1 MKQIRF
7 KHLVTLGLCCSLLVN
22 SITGITAIAE
32 TVTIESS
39 PTVESTKESTKES
52 TEESA
57 KESAKESTEE
67 STQKSETSKQEE
79 ATTETTGVTEK
90 TVSSDTETRE
100 QSTTQEVVKEEE
112 PEQTKVE
119 PQVSQNL
126 LQNRAI
132 GVKAGNLAQFSTQFV
147 NLANSFQ
154 TGTMF
159 NVPEARIGVLFKSDV
174 GALTM
179 SDFGVSTNMTLDT
192 WETYG
197 TNTYTPR
204 ELQNISV
211 PVTIASTTNG
221 FDITIP
227 KRTLSVTVKNRTI
240 LQRYYLNNIGLTV
253 PKYVENISISKVGT
267 AKQLIKYFNVAS
279 SQVADTPFNIE
290 VEKSNNTSYLV
301 KFPTGGT
308 LWGAPASYTGYNV
321 RLSTTRTDVADLR
334 AEFPTED
341 IQLTVSHKKVTENFK
356 DVNGTAIPAPTG
368 FTQGKKTSITNN
380 NYTFKQSGTLPETY
394 KASNGKNYKFK
405 GWYKGKT
412 KPATLKTTKTP
423 SYAVTYD
430 NNDDLNVV
438 YEVDTTKDYKFPSST
453 VNFQFVNEAGAI
465 LLPTPFTIT
474 TDLQQEINST
484 YTKLGSITGT
494 NSGNTKQVTI
504 PAKTIKADVSLGGV
518 NNYGTTNT
526 RITIPKFYENI
537 SLYTGNA
544 YTQATFNQ
552 YSTVGNTLI
561 GAPHN
566 NAPLY
571 YGLSKVTAT
580 QFKMNEFASGANYMY
595 SRLFVATNPYKLES
609 YYTTVGTVYYQLTN
623 RKVTENFVD
632 TNGVKITAPT
642 GFTQGKKTNITNT
655 DYTFTQSGT
664 LPSTYKTS
672 NGKVYKLKGWYKGN
686 TKPTTLNTGKP
697 TYKVTYNNNDDL
709 NVVYEETSKDYK
721 FPSRTVNFQFV
732 NEAGAI
738 LLPTPF
744 TITTDLQQEINST
757 YTKLGSITGTNSGN
771 TKQVTI
777 PARTIKADVSL
788 GGVNN
793 YGTTNTRIT
802 IPKFYENISLYTGSA
817 YTQALFNQYSTVGNT
832 LIGAPNNNAPLYYG
846 LSKVTATQFKM
857 NEFASGANYM
867 YSRLFVATNPYK
879 LESYYTTVGTVYYQ
893 LTNRKVTENFVD
905 TNGVKITAPT
915 GFTQG
920 KKTNITNTDYTFTQ
934 SGTLPSTYKTSNGK
948 VYKLK
953 GWYKGNTKPATL
965 NTGKP
970 TYKVTYNNNDDLN
983 VVYEETS
990 KDYKFPS
997 RTVNFQFVNEAGA
1010 VLLPTPFTI
1019 TTDLQQEIN
1028 STYTKLGS
1036 ITGINS
1042 GNTKQVTIPART
1054 IRADVSLGGVNN
1066 YGTTNTRITIP
1077 KFYENISL
1085 YTGSTYT
1092 QATLNEYLTVN
1103 NALTGTPASNPPL
1116 YYGLNKVTA
1125 TQFKVNEYDS
1135 TNATMPERSKY
1146 LYNRLYIAGAANN
1159 FNSYYTT
1166 VGTVYYQLTNRK
1178 VTENFVDTNGVK
1190 ITAPTG
1196 FTQGKK
1202 TNITN
1207 TDYTFTQSGTLPST
1221 YKTSNGKVYKLKGWY
1236 KGNTKPATLNT
1247 GKPTYKVTYNNND
1260 DLNVVY
1266 EETSKDY
1273 KFPSSTVNFQF
1284 VNEAGTIISPT
1295 PFTITTD
1302 LQQEI
1307 NSTYTKLGSI
1317 TGTNSG
1323 NTKQVTIPAKTIRAD
1338 VSLGGVNNYGT
1349 TNTRITIPK
1358 FYENISV
1365 YTGSAYTQATLNR
1378 SYITESALVGTPSSN
1393 APLYYGLSKVTATQ
1407 FKLNEYNP
1415 IVSTTEKS
1423 KYTHSRL
1430 FTSGANNS
1438 LNTYQTPVGTIYY
1451 QLTNRK
1457 VTENF
1462 VDTNGVKITAPTG
1475 FTQGKKTNITN
1486 TDYTFTQSG
1495 TLPSTYKTS
1504 NGKVYKLK
1512 GWYKGN
1518 TKPATL
1524 NTGKPTYKVTYNN
1537 NDDLNVVYEETSKD
1551 YKFPSSTVNFQFVNE
1566 AGTIISPTP
1575 FTITTDLQQ
1584 EINST
1589 YTKLGSIT
1597 GTNSGNTKQVT
1608 IPARTI
1614 KADVSLGGV
1623 NNYGTTNTR
1632 ITIPKFY
1639 ENISLYTGSTYTQ
1652 ATFNQ
1657 YSTADNTLI
1666 DAPHDN
1672 ASWYFGLSEVTTTQF
1687 KMEEFDSTSATM
1699 PERSKYLYNRLYVAG
1714 ARNNF
1719 NSYYTTVGTVYYQLT
1734 NRKVTENFVDAS
1746 GTKITPPTG
1755 FTQGNQ
1761 IPMTSD
1767 TFKYTSAKAL
1777 PASYSAGGKTYVFQG
1792 WYKGK
1797 TKPNTL
1803 TTSTTP
1809 TYNTTFDDNDD
1820 MTAVYK
1826 EASISANLTMRG
1838 AVDVIDNGGTMEYW
1852 EVLLKNT
1859 GEAPLTSI
1867 KIKPTTDWAA
1877 GISTPT
1883 ELFILGTGQNTKVRP
1898 ITKEQWKAG
1907 FEIPL
1912 DKSLP
1917 VGGQLTINLIGTKVT
1932 GQPNQVLK
1940 AAVEVSGNFNKLTA
1954 SDTVR
1959 IKDLDQETKEP
1970 TGEGFISVP
1979 TFDFGQVGVASAT
1992 KQHGLK
1998 KAADYYGNGTRN
2010 PYVRISKTQPNWSL
2024 TAQLSQPKSATDSLP
2039 TATRLI
2045 LGQVPIYSV
2054 GNYNLPT
2061 ELMTSVG
2068 VTRSL
2073 GLTADNSS
2081 VSIIGNQE
2089 FSGADVYQLD
2099 FQFDKVKLEVPANQ
2113 GVKGQQYQAAVT
2125 WNLVTGP

>member
-7 KHLVTLGLCCSLLVN
+7 KHLVTLGLCCSLLAN
-22 SITGITAIAE
+22 SFTGITAIAE

-39 PTVESTKESTKES
+39 PTAESTKES
-52 TEESA
+52 TEKST
-57 KESAKESTEE
+57 KESTRETELQTNQTEE
-67 STQKSETSKQEE
+67 ETSKVAGNKEE
-79 ATTETTGVTEK
+79 ATSEKQETTETVE
-90 TVSSDTETRE
+90 EE
-100 QSTTQEVVKEEE
+100 ISTSKEVVNDGE
-112 PEQTKVE
+112 
-119 PQVSQNL
+119 SL
-126 LQNRAI
+126 LQPKQI
-132 GVKAGNLAQFSTQFV
+132 SPKAAKAATQT
-147 NLANSFQ
+147 A
-154 TGTMF
+154 
-159 NVPEARIGVLFKSDV
+159 
-174 GALTM
+174 
-179 SDFGVSTNMTLDT
+179 
-192 WETYG
+192 
-197 TNTYTPR
+197 
-204 ELQNISV
+204 
-211 PVTIASTTNG
+211 
-221 FDITIP
+221 TIP
-227 KRTLSVTVKNRTI
+227 AVTYRFGFINEKGAMIAPSSFVMQTN
-240 LQRYYLNNIGLTV
+240 LTTV
-253 PKYVENISISKVGT
+253 MNGTPKQVGT
-267 AKQLIKYFNVAS
+267 ATGVNNGNLKHLTIP
-279 SQVADTPFNIE
+279 SQTLTYTSGVNPAFSGATDFRLE
-290 VEKSNNTSYLV
+290 VPRYYKMPTV
-301 KFPTGGT
+301 KP
-308 LWGAPASYTGYNV
+308 GAHYTGSSTAYPIAKS
-321 RLSTTRTDVADLR
+321 RLRFLNSARPDERLEVNGEQYALQALATAHSYRMFLSYWTIDTTKTFFSGVLSRAVTDSD
-334 AEFPTED
+334 TGN
-341 IQLTVSHKKVTENFK
+341 SHPSYYTTDDTMYYFLENRRVTENFV
-356 DVNGTAIPAPTG
+356 DANGTKITPPTG
-368 FTQGKKTSITNN
+368 FTQGKQTVIDSSP
-380 NYTFKQSGTLPETY
+380 YTFKQSGTLPDTY
-394 KASNGKNYKFK
+394 TSGGKTYKFK

-412 KPATLKTTKTP
+412 KPTTLQTTKTP
-423 SYAVTYD
+423 SYAVNFND
-430 NNDDLNVV
+430 NDDLNVV
-438 YEVDTTKDYKFPSST
+438 YEVDM
-453 VNFQFVNEAGAI
+453 A
-465 LLPTPFTIT
+465 
-474 TDLQQEINST
+474 
-484 YTKLGSITGT
+484 
-494 NSGNTKQVTI
+494 
-504 PAKTIKADVSLGGV
+504 
-518 NNYGTTNT
+518 
-526 RITIPKFYENI
+526 
-537 SLYTGNA
+537 
-544 YTQATFNQ
+544 
-552 YSTVGNTLI
+552 
-561 GAPHN
+561 
-566 NAPLY
+566 
-571 YGLSKVTAT
+571 
-580 QFKMNEFASGANYMY
+580 
-595 SRLFVATNPYKLES
+595 
-609 YYTTVGTVYYQLTN
+609 
-623 RKVTENFVD
+623 
-632 TNGVKITAPT
+632 
-642 GFTQGKKTNITNT
+642 
-655 DYTFTQSGT
+655 
-664 LPSTYKTS
+664 
-672 NGKVYKLKGWYKGN
+672 
-686 TKPTTLNTGKP
+686 
-697 TYKVTYNNNDDL
+697 
-709 NVVYEETSKDYK
+709 KDYK

-757 YTKLGSITGTNSGN
+757 YTKLGSITGVNSGN

-777 PARTIKADVSL
+777 PAKTIRADVSL

-802 IPKFYENISLYTGSA
+802 IPKFYENISVYTGSA
-817 YTQALFNQYSTVGNT
+817 YTQATFNQYSTADNA
-832 LIGAPNNNAPLYYG
+832 LIDAPHNNAPLYYG
-846 LSKVTATQFKM
+846 LSKVTATQFKVE
-857 NEFASGANYM
+857 EFDSTTATMPERSKYLYNRLYVSGANNK
-867 YSRLFVATNPYK
+867 FN
-879 LESYYTTVGTVYYQ
+879 SYYTPVGTIYYQ

-1010 VLLPTPFTI
+1010 ILLPTPFTI

-1036 ITGINS
+1036 ITGI
-1042 GNTKQVTIPART
+1042 
-1054 IRADVSLGGVNN
+1054 
-1066 YGTTNTRITIP
+1066 
-1077 KFYENISL
+1077 
-1085 YTGSTYT
+1085 
-1092 QATLNEYLTVN
+1092 
-1103 NALTGTPASNPPL
+1103 
-1116 YYGLNKVTA
+1116 
-1125 TQFKVNEYDS
+1125 
-1135 TNATMPERSKY
+1135 
-1146 LYNRLYIAGAANN
+1146 
-1159 FNSYYTT
+1159 
-1166 VGTVYYQLTNRK
+1166 
-1178 VTENFVDTNGVK
+1178 
-1190 ITAPTG
+1190 
-1196 FTQGKK
+1196 
-1202 TNITN
+1202 
-1207 TDYTFTQSGTLPST
+1207 
-1221 YKTSNGKVYKLKGWY
+1221 
-1236 KGNTKPATLNT
+1236 
-1247 GKPTYKVTYNNND
+1247 
-1260 DLNVVY
+1260 
-1266 EETSKDY
+1266 
-1273 KFPSSTVNFQF
+1273 
-1284 VNEAGTIISPT
+1284 
-1295 PFTITTD
+1295 
-1302 LQQEI
+1302 
-1307 NSTYTKLGSI
+1307 
-1317 TGTNSG
+1317 
-1323 NTKQVTIPAKTIRAD
+1323 
-1338 VSLGGVNNYGT
+1338 
-1349 TNTRITIPK
+1349 
-1358 FYENISV
+1358 
-1365 YTGSAYTQATLNR
+1365 
-1378 SYITESALVGTPSSN
+1378 
-1393 APLYYGLSKVTATQ
+1393 
-1407 FKLNEYNP
+1407 
-1415 IVSTTEKS
+1415 
-1423 KYTHSRL
+1423 
-1430 FTSGANNS
+1430 
-1438 LNTYQTPVGTIYY
+1438 
-1451 QLTNRK
+1451 
-1457 VTENF
+1457 
-1462 VDTNGVKITAPTG
+1462 
-1475 FTQGKKTNITN
+1475 
-1486 TDYTFTQSG
+1486 
-1495 TLPSTYKTS
+1495 
-1504 NGKVYKLK
+1504 
-1512 GWYKGN
+1512 
-1518 TKPATL
+1518 
-1524 NTGKPTYKVTYNN
+1524 
-1537 NDDLNVVYEETSKD
+1537 
-1551 YKFPSSTVNFQFVNE
+1551 
-1566 AGTIISPTP
+1566 
-1575 FTITTDLQQ
+1575 
-1584 EINST
+1584 
-1589 YTKLGSIT
+1589 
-1597 GTNSGNTKQVT
+1597 NSGNTKQVT

-1809 TYNTTFDDNDD
+1809 TYDTTFDDNDD

-1838 AVDVIDNGGTMEYW
+1838 AVDVIDNGATMEYW

-1867 KIKPTTDWAA
+1867 KIKPTTEWVA
-1877 GISTPT
+1877 GISAPT
-1883 ELFILGTGQNTKVRP
+1883 NLFILGTGQNAKSP
-1898 ITKEQWKAG
+1898 KITKEQWEAG

-2010 PYVRISKTQPNWSL
+2010 PYVRIKKTQPNWSL

>member
-1 MKQIRF
+1 
-7 KHLVTLGLCCSLLVN
+7 
-22 SITGITAIAE
+22 
-32 TVTIESS
+32 
-39 PTVESTKESTKES
+39 
-52 TEESA
+52 
-57 KESAKESTEE
+57 
-67 STQKSETSKQEE
+67 
-79 ATTETTGVTEK
+79 
-90 TVSSDTETRE
+90 
-100 QSTTQEVVKEEE
+100 
-112 PEQTKVE
+112 
-119 PQVSQNL
+119 
-126 LQNRAI
+126 
-132 GVKAGNLAQFSTQFV
+132 
-147 NLANSFQ
+147 
-154 TGTMF
+154 
-159 NVPEARIGVLFKSDV
+159 
-174 GALTM
+174 
-179 SDFGVSTNMTLDT
+179 
-192 WETYG
+192 
-197 TNTYTPR
+197 
-204 ELQNISV
+204 
-211 PVTIASTTNG
+211 
-221 FDITIP
+221 
-227 KRTLSVTVKNRTI
+227 
-240 LQRYYLNNIGLTV
+240 
-253 PKYVENISISKVGT
+253 
-267 AKQLIKYFNVAS
+267 
-279 SQVADTPFNIE
+279 
-290 VEKSNNTSYLV
+290 
-301 KFPTGGT
+301 
-308 LWGAPASYTGYNV
+308 
-321 RLSTTRTDVADLR
+321 
-334 AEFPTED
+334 
-341 IQLTVSHKKVTENFK
+341 
-356 DVNGTAIPAPTG
+356 
-368 FTQGKKTSITNN
+368 
-380 NYTFKQSGTLPETY
+380 
-394 KASNGKNYKFK
+394 
-405 GWYKGKT
+405 
-412 KPATLKTTKTP
+412 
-423 SYAVTYD
+423 
-430 NNDDLNVV
+430 
-438 YEVDTTKDYKFPSST
+438 
-453 VNFQFVNEAGAI
+453 
-465 LLPTPFTIT
+465 
-474 TDLQQEINST
+474 
-484 YTKLGSITGT
+484 
-494 NSGNTKQVTI
+494 
-504 PAKTIKADVSLGGV
+504 
-518 NNYGTTNT
+518 
-526 RITIPKFYENI
+526 
-537 SLYTGNA
+537 
-544 YTQATFNQ
+544 
-552 YSTVGNTLI
+552 
-561 GAPHN
+561 
-566 NAPLY
+566 
-571 YGLSKVTAT
+571 
-580 QFKMNEFASGANYMY
+580 
-595 SRLFVATNPYKLES
+595 
-609 YYTTVGTVYYQLTN
+609 
-623 RKVTENFVD
+623 
-632 TNGVKITAPT
+632 TAPT

-721 FPSRTVNFQFV
+721 FPSSTVNFQFV

-777 PARTIKADVSL
+777 P
-788 GGVNN
+788 
-793 YGTTNTRIT
+793 TR
-802 IPKFYENISLYTGSA
+802 
-817 YTQALFNQYSTVGNT
+817 
-832 LIGAPNNNAPLYYG
+832 
-846 LSKVTATQFKM
+846 
-857 NEFASGANYM
+857 
-867 YSRLFVATNPYK
+867 
-879 LESYYTTVGTVYYQ
+879 
-893 LTNRKVTENFVD
+893 
-905 TNGVKITAPT
+905 
-915 GFTQG
+915 
-920 KKTNITNTDYTFTQ
+920 
-934 SGTLPSTYKTSNGK
+934 
-948 VYKLK
+948 
-953 GWYKGNTKPATL
+953 
-965 NTGKP
+965 
-970 TYKVTYNNNDDLN
+970 
-983 VVYEETS
+983 
-990 KDYKFPS
+990 
-997 RTVNFQFVNEAGA
+997 
-1010 VLLPTPFTI
+1010 
-1019 TTDLQQEIN
+1019 
-1028 STYTKLGS
+1028 
-1036 ITGINS
+1036 
-1042 GNTKQVTIPART
+1042 
-1054 IRADVSLGGVNN
+1054 
-1066 YGTTNTRITIP
+1066 
-1077 KFYENISL
+1077 
-1085 YTGSTYT
+1085 
-1092 QATLNEYLTVN
+1092 
-1103 NALTGTPASNPPL
+1103 
-1116 YYGLNKVTA
+1116 
-1125 TQFKVNEYDS
+1125 
-1135 TNATMPERSKY
+1135 
-1146 LYNRLYIAGAANN
+1146 
-1159 FNSYYTT
+1159 
-1166 VGTVYYQLTNRK
+1166 
-1178 VTENFVDTNGVK
+1178 
-1190 ITAPTG
+1190 
-1196 FTQGKK
+1196 
-1202 TNITN
+1202 
-1207 TDYTFTQSGTLPST
+1207 
-1221 YKTSNGKVYKLKGWY
+1221 
-1236 KGNTKPATLNT
+1236 
-1247 GKPTYKVTYNNND
+1247 
-1260 DLNVVY
+1260 
-1266 EETSKDY
+1266 
-1273 KFPSSTVNFQF
+1273 
-1284 VNEAGTIISPT
+1284 
-1295 PFTITTD
+1295 
-1302 LQQEI
+1302 
-1307 NSTYTKLGSI
+1307 
-1317 TGTNSG
+1317 
-1323 NTKQVTIPAKTIRAD
+1323 TIRAD

-1608 IPARTI
+1608 IPAKTI
-1614 KADVSLGGV
+1614 RADVSLGGV

-1639 ENISLYTGSTYTQ
+1639 ENISLYTGNAYTQ
-1652 ATFNQ
+1652 ATLNE
-1657 YSTADNTLI
+1657 YLTVNNALGKPVNNPPLHYGLSKVTATQFKI
-1666 DAPHDN
+1666 
-1672 ASWYFGLSEVTTTQF
+1672 SEVTNGSNYRYSRLFAASNQYNLEKYYTPVGTIYYQLTNRKVTENFVDASGTKITPPTGFTQGKQTVINSDLYTFKQSGTLPDTYKANDKTYKFKGWYKGKTKPTTLKTTKTPSYAVTYDNNDDLNVVYEVDPAKDYKFPSSTVNFQFVNEAGTIISPTPFTITTDLQQEINSTYTKLGSITGTNSGNTKRVTIPAKTIRADVSLGGVNNYGTTNTRITIPKFYENISLYTGNAYTQATLNEYLTVNNALGKPVNNPPLHYGLSKVTATQF
-1687 KMEEFDSTSATM
+1687 KISEVTNGSNYRYSRLFAASNQ
-1699 PERSKYLYNRLYVAG
+1699 YNLEK
-1714 ARNNF
+1714 
-1719 NSYYTTVGTVYYQLT
+1719 YYTPVGTIYYQLT

-1767 TFKYTSAKAL
+1767 TFKYTAAKAL
-1777 PASYSAGGKTYVFQG
+1777 PTSYTADGKTYLFQG

-1867 KIKPTTDWAA
+1867 KIKPTTDWES

-1883 ELFILGTGQNTKVRP
+1883 ELFILGSGQNTKVRP
-1898 ITKEQWKAG
+1898 ITKEQWEAG

-1917 VGGQLTINLIGTKVT
+1917 VGGQLTINLIGTKVA

>member
-7 KHLVTLGLCCSLLVN
+7 KHLVTFGLCCSLLVN

-39 PTVESTKESTKES
+39 PT
-52 TEESA
+52 A
-57 KESAKESTEE
+57 
-67 STQKSETSKQEE
+67 ETVASE
-79 ATTETTGVTEK
+79 ATTETEKKTKVEQTEQTKEAKNQQEHKETDVTSQDTSEEDNQKEVAQPTEATTSSLEESLPKIESRGIPLKTVVYPKVQYDFVDETGAPFTTPLSFSGNYQARAGSQAGTPVALPAPYNKLSAQANGTGSYILSINNSAGFPLTPQVIEKYGAGGSTPNTKYRVEFMLDKLNIATSLKFVDSIKYAPASSYWSIYGYKGFNLTTGIFDNSMEEGRIEKYTLQDVRDSTFKINTLGSFEIVQPVSLSIASGGFREWVAPGYESILLRGFDGTNTIKSKMVYIVTRKQVTEK
-90 TVSSDTETRE
+90 FVDGTGM
-100 QSTTQEVVKEEE
+100 
-112 PEQTKVE
+112 
-119 PQVSQNL
+119 
-126 LQNRAI
+126 AI
-132 GVKAGNLAQFSTQFV
+132 
-147 NLANSFQ
+147 
-154 TGTMF
+154 
-159 NVPEARIGVLFKSDV
+159 
-174 GALTM
+174 
-179 SDFGVSTNMTLDT
+179 
-192 WETYG
+192 
-197 TNTYTPR
+197 TP
-204 ELQNISV
+204 
-211 PVTIASTTNG
+211 
-221 FDITIP
+221 
-227 KRTLSVTVKNRTI
+227 
-240 LQRYYLNNIGLTV
+240 
-253 PKYVENISISKVGT
+253 
-267 AKQLIKYFNVAS
+267 
-279 SQVADTPFNIE
+279 
-290 VEKSNNTSYLV
+290 
-301 KFPTGGT
+301 
-308 LWGAPASYTGYNV
+308 
-321 RLSTTRTDVADLR
+321 
-334 AEFPTED
+334 
-341 IQLTVSHKKVTENFK
+341 
-356 DVNGTAIPAPTG
+356 PTG
-368 FTQGKKTSITNN
+368 FTQNKKTPMTSNN
-380 NYTFKQSGTLPETY
+380 FTYTSAKALPDTY
-394 KASNGKNYKFK
+394 KASNGKTYKFK

-438 YEVDTTKDYKFPSST
+438 YEVD
-453 VNFQFVNEAGAI
+453 
-465 LLPTPFTIT
+465 
-474 TDLQQEINST
+474 
-484 YTKLGSITGT
+484 
-494 NSGNTKQVTI
+494 
-504 PAKTIKADVSLGGV
+504 PA
-518 NNYGTTNT
+518 
-526 RITIPKFYENI
+526 
-537 SLYTGNA
+537 
-544 YTQATFNQ
+544 
-552 YSTVGNTLI
+552 
-561 GAPHN
+561 
-566 NAPLY
+566 
-571 YGLSKVTAT
+571 
-580 QFKMNEFASGANYMY
+580 
-595 SRLFVATNPYKLES
+595 
-609 YYTTVGTVYYQLTN
+609 
-623 RKVTENFVD
+623 
-632 TNGVKITAPT
+632 
-642 GFTQGKKTNITNT
+642 
-655 DYTFTQSGT
+655 
-664 LPSTYKTS
+664 
-672 NGKVYKLKGWYKGN
+672 
-686 TKPTTLNTGKP
+686 
-697 TYKVTYNNNDDL
+697 
-709 NVVYEETSKDYK
+709 KDYK

-802 IPKFYENISLYTGSA
+802 IPKFYENISLYTGST
-817 YTQALFNQYSTVGNT
+817 YTQATFNQYSTADNT

-867 YSRLFVATNPYK
+867 YSRLFVATNQYK

-997 RTVNFQFVNEAGA
+997 STVNFQFVNEAGA
-1010 VLLPTPFTI
+1010 ILLPTPFTI

-1036 ITGINS
+1036 ITGTNS

-1054 IRADVSLGGVNN
+1054 IKADVSLGGVNN

-1135 TNATMPERSKY
+1135 TTAAMPERSKY
-1146 LYNRLYIAGAANN
+1146 VYNRLYTAGAPNN
-1159 FNSYYTT
+1159 FNSYYTS
-1166 VGTVYYQLTNRK
+1166 VGTIYYQLTNRK

-1358 FYENISV
+1358 FYENISL
-1365 YTGSAYTQATLNR
+1365 YTGNAYTQATLNE
-1378 SYITESALVGTPSSN
+1378 YLTVNN
-1393 APLYYGLSKVTATQ
+1393 APGKPVNNPPLHYGLSKVTATQ
-1407 FKLNEYNP
+1407 FKISEVTNGSNYR
-1415 IVSTTEKS
+1415 
-1423 KYTHSRL
+1423 YSRL
-1430 FTSGANNS
+1430 FAASNQYN
-1438 LNTYQTPVGTIYY
+1438 LEKYYTPVGTI
-1451 QLTNRK
+1451 
-1457 VTENF
+1457 
-1462 VDTNGVKITAPTG
+1462 
-1475 FTQGKKTNITN
+1475 
-1486 TDYTFTQSG
+1486 
-1495 TLPSTYKTS
+1495 
-1504 NGKVYKLK
+1504 
-1512 GWYKGN
+1512 
-1518 TKPATL
+1518 
-1524 NTGKPTYKVTYNN
+1524 
-1537 NDDLNVVYEETSKD
+1537 
-1551 YKFPSSTVNFQFVNE
+1551 
-1566 AGTIISPTP
+1566 
-1575 FTITTDLQQ
+1575 
-1584 EINST
+1584 
-1589 YTKLGSIT
+1589 
-1597 GTNSGNTKQVT
+1597 
-1608 IPARTI
+1608 
-1614 KADVSLGGV
+1614 
-1623 NNYGTTNTR
+1623 
-1632 ITIPKFY
+1632 
-1639 ENISLYTGSTYTQ
+1639 
-1652 ATFNQ
+1652 
-1657 YSTADNTLI
+1657 
-1666 DAPHDN
+1666 
-1672 ASWYFGLSEVTTTQF
+1672 
-1687 KMEEFDSTSATM
+1687 
-1699 PERSKYLYNRLYVAG
+1699 
-1714 ARNNF
+1714 
-1719 NSYYTTVGTVYYQLT
+1719 YYQLT

-1767 TFKYTSAKAL
+1767 TFKYTSAKVL

-1867 KIKPTTDWAA
+1867 KIKPTTDWES

-1883 ELFILGTGQNTKVRP
+1883 ELFILGSGQNTKVRP
-1898 ITKEQWKAG
+1898 ITKEQWEAG

-1970 TGEGFISVP
+1970 TG
-1979 TFDFGQVGVASAT
+1979 
-1992 KQHGLK
+1992 
-1998 KAADYYGNGTRN
+1998 
-2010 PYVRISKTQPNWSL
+2010 
-2024 TAQLSQPKSATDSLP
+2024 
-2039 TATRLI
+2039 
-2045 LGQVPIYSV
+2045 
-2054 GNYNLPT
+2054 
-2061 ELMTSVG
+2061 
-2068 VTRSL
+2068 
-2073 GLTADNSS
+2073 
-2081 VSIIGNQE
+2081 
-2089 FSGADVYQLD
+2089 
-2099 FQFDKVKLEVPANQ
+2099 
-2113 GVKGQQYQAAVT
+2113 
-2125 WNLVTGP
+2125 

>member
-57 KESAKESTEE
+57 KESAKE

-380 NYTFKQSGTLPETY
+380 NYTFKQSGALPETY

-438 YEVDTTKDYKFPSST
+438 YEVDT
-453 VNFQFVNEAGAI
+453 A
-465 LLPTPFTIT
+465 
-474 TDLQQEINST
+474 
-484 YTKLGSITGT
+484 
-494 NSGNTKQVTI
+494 
-504 PAKTIKADVSLGGV
+504 
-518 NNYGTTNT
+518 
-526 RITIPKFYENI
+526 
-537 SLYTGNA
+537 
-544 YTQATFNQ
+544 
-552 YSTVGNTLI
+552 
-561 GAPHN
+561 
-566 NAPLY
+566 
-571 YGLSKVTAT
+571 
-580 QFKMNEFASGANYMY
+580 
-595 SRLFVATNPYKLES
+595 
-609 YYTTVGTVYYQLTN
+609 
-623 RKVTENFVD
+623 
-632 TNGVKITAPT
+632 
-642 GFTQGKKTNITNT
+642 
-655 DYTFTQSGT
+655 
-664 LPSTYKTS
+664 
-672 NGKVYKLKGWYKGN
+672 
-686 TKPTTLNTGKP
+686 
-697 TYKVTYNNNDDL
+697 
-709 NVVYEETSKDYK
+709 KDYK

-802 IPKFYENISLYTGSA
+802 IPKFYENISLYTGS
-817 YTQALFNQYSTVGNT
+817 
-832 LIGAPNNNAPLYYG
+832 
-846 LSKVTATQFKM
+846 
-857 NEFASGANYM
+857 
-867 YSRLFVATNPYK
+867 
-879 LESYYTTVGTVYYQ
+879 
-893 LTNRKVTENFVD
+893 
-905 TNGVKITAPT
+905 
-915 GFTQG
+915 
-920 KKTNITNTDYTFTQ
+920 
-934 SGTLPSTYKTSNGK
+934 
-948 VYKLK
+948 
-953 GWYKGNTKPATL
+953 
-965 NTGKP
+965 
-970 TYKVTYNNNDDLN
+970 
-983 VVYEETS
+983 
-990 KDYKFPS
+990 
-997 RTVNFQFVNEAGA
+997 
-1010 VLLPTPFTI
+1010 
-1019 TTDLQQEIN
+1019 
-1028 STYTKLGS
+1028 
-1036 ITGINS
+1036 
-1042 GNTKQVTIPART
+1042 
-1054 IRADVSLGGVNN
+1054 
-1066 YGTTNTRITIP
+1066 
-1077 KFYENISL
+1077 
-1085 YTGSTYT
+1085 TYT

-1135 TNATMPERSKY
+1135 TTAAMPERSKY
-1146 LYNRLYIAGAANN
+1146 VYNRLYTAGAPNN
-1159 FNSYYTT
+1159 FNSYYTS
-1166 VGTVYYQLTNRK
+1166 VGTIYYQLTNRK

-1358 FYENISV
+1358 FYENISL
-1365 YTGSAYTQATLNR
+1365 YTGNAYTQATLNE
-1378 SYITESALVGTPSSN
+1378 YLTVNN
-1393 APLYYGLSKVTATQ
+1393 APGKPVNNPPLHYGLSKVTATQ
-1407 FKLNEYNP
+1407 FKISEVTNGSNYR
-1415 IVSTTEKS
+1415 
-1423 KYTHSRL
+1423 YSRL
-1430 FTSGANNS
+1430 FAASNQYN
-1438 LNTYQTPVGTIYY
+1438 LEKYYTPVGTI
-1451 QLTNRK
+1451 
-1457 VTENF
+1457 
-1462 VDTNGVKITAPTG
+1462 
-1475 FTQGKKTNITN
+1475 
-1486 TDYTFTQSG
+1486 
-1495 TLPSTYKTS
+1495 
-1504 NGKVYKLK
+1504 
-1512 GWYKGN
+1512 
-1518 TKPATL
+1518 
-1524 NTGKPTYKVTYNN
+1524 
-1537 NDDLNVVYEETSKD
+1537 
-1551 YKFPSSTVNFQFVNE
+1551 
-1566 AGTIISPTP
+1566 
-1575 FTITTDLQQ
+1575 
-1584 EINST
+1584 
-1589 YTKLGSIT
+1589 
-1597 GTNSGNTKQVT
+1597 
-1608 IPARTI
+1608 
-1614 KADVSLGGV
+1614 
-1623 NNYGTTNTR
+1623 
-1632 ITIPKFY
+1632 
-1639 ENISLYTGSTYTQ
+1639 
-1652 ATFNQ
+1652 
-1657 YSTADNTLI
+1657 
-1666 DAPHDN
+1666 
-1672 ASWYFGLSEVTTTQF
+1672 
-1687 KMEEFDSTSATM
+1687 
-1699 PERSKYLYNRLYVAG
+1699 
-1714 ARNNF
+1714 
-1719 NSYYTTVGTVYYQLT
+1719 YYQLT

-1767 TFKYTSAKAL
+1767 TFKYTSAKVL

-1797 TKPNTL
+1797 NKPNTL

-1809 TYNTTFDDNDD
+1809 TYDTTFDDNDD

-1867 KIKPTTDWAA
+1867 KIKPTTDWES

-1898 ITKEQWKAG
+1898 ITKEQWEAG

-2024 TAQLSQPKSATDSLP
+2024 TAQLSQPKSDTDSLP

>member
-1 MKQIRF
+1 
-7 KHLVTLGLCCSLLVN
+7 
-22 SITGITAIAE
+22 
-32 TVTIESS
+32 
-39 PTVESTKESTKES
+39 
-52 TEESA
+52 
-57 KESAKESTEE
+57 
-67 STQKSETSKQEE
+67 
-79 ATTETTGVTEK
+79 
-90 TVSSDTETRE
+90 
-100 QSTTQEVVKEEE
+100 
-112 PEQTKVE
+112 
-119 PQVSQNL
+119 
-126 LQNRAI
+126 
-132 GVKAGNLAQFSTQFV
+132 
-147 NLANSFQ
+147 
-154 TGTMF
+154 
-159 NVPEARIGVLFKSDV
+159 
-174 GALTM
+174 
-179 SDFGVSTNMTLDT
+179 
-192 WETYG
+192 
-197 TNTYTPR
+197 
-204 ELQNISV
+204 
-211 PVTIASTTNG
+211 
-221 FDITIP
+221 
-227 KRTLSVTVKNRTI
+227 
-240 LQRYYLNNIGLTV
+240 
-253 PKYVENISISKVGT
+253 
-267 AKQLIKYFNVAS
+267 
-279 SQVADTPFNIE
+279 
-290 VEKSNNTSYLV
+290 
-301 KFPTGGT
+301 
-308 LWGAPASYTGYNV
+308 
-321 RLSTTRTDVADLR
+321 
-334 AEFPTED
+334 
-341 IQLTVSHKKVTENFK
+341 
-356 DVNGTAIPAPTG
+356 
-368 FTQGKKTSITNN
+368 
-380 NYTFKQSGTLPETY
+380 
-394 KASNGKNYKFK
+394 
-405 GWYKGKT
+405 
-412 KPATLKTTKTP
+412 
-423 SYAVTYD
+423 
-430 NNDDLNVV
+430 
-438 YEVDTTKDYKFPSST
+438 
-453 VNFQFVNEAGAI
+453 
-465 LLPTPFTIT
+465 
-474 TDLQQEINST
+474 
-484 YTKLGSITGT
+484 
-494 NSGNTKQVTI
+494 
-504 PAKTIKADVSLGGV
+504 
-518 NNYGTTNT
+518 
-526 RITIPKFYENI
+526 
-537 SLYTGNA
+537 
-544 YTQATFNQ
+544 
-552 YSTVGNTLI
+552 
-561 GAPHN
+561 
-566 NAPLY
+566 
-571 YGLSKVTAT
+571 
-580 QFKMNEFASGANYMY
+580 MY

-642 GFTQGKKTNITNT
+642 GFTQGKKTNITN
-655 DYTFTQSGT
+655 
-664 LPSTYKTS
+664 
-672 NGKVYKLKGWYKGN
+672 
-686 TKPTTLNTGKP
+686 
-697 TYKVTYNNNDDL
+697 
-709 NVVYEETSKDYK
+709 
-721 FPSRTVNFQFV
+721 
-732 NEAGAI
+732 A
-738 LLPTPF
+738 
-744 TITTDLQQEINST
+744 
-757 YTKLGSITGTNSGN
+757 
-771 TKQVTI
+771 
-777 PARTIKADVSL
+777 
-788 GGVNN
+788 
-793 YGTTNTRIT
+793 
-802 IPKFYENISLYTGSA
+802 
-817 YTQALFNQYSTVGNT
+817 
-832 LIGAPNNNAPLYYG
+832 
-846 LSKVTATQFKM
+846 
-857 NEFASGANYM
+857 
-867 YSRLFVATNPYK
+867 
-879 LESYYTTVGTVYYQ
+879 
-893 LTNRKVTENFVD
+893 
-905 TNGVKITAPT
+905 
-915 GFTQG
+915 
-920 KKTNITNTDYTFTQ
+920 
-934 SGTLPSTYKTSNGK
+934 
-948 VYKLK
+948 
-953 GWYKGNTKPATL
+953 
-965 NTGKP
+965 
-970 TYKVTYNNNDDLN
+970 
-983 VVYEETS
+983 
-990 KDYKFPS
+990 
-997 RTVNFQFVNEAGA
+997 
-1010 VLLPTPFTI
+1010 
-1019 TTDLQQEIN
+1019 
-1028 STYTKLGS
+1028 
-1036 ITGINS
+1036 
-1042 GNTKQVTIPART
+1042 
-1054 IRADVSLGGVNN
+1054 
-1066 YGTTNTRITIP
+1066 
-1077 KFYENISL
+1077 
-1085 YTGSTYT
+1085 
-1092 QATLNEYLTVN
+1092 
-1103 NALTGTPASNPPL
+1103 
-1116 YYGLNKVTA
+1116 
-1125 TQFKVNEYDS
+1125 
-1135 TNATMPERSKY
+1135 
-1146 LYNRLYIAGAANN
+1146 
-1159 FNSYYTT
+1159 
-1166 VGTVYYQLTNRK
+1166 
-1178 VTENFVDTNGVK
+1178 
-1190 ITAPTG
+1190 
-1196 FTQGKK
+1196 
-1202 TNITN
+1202 
-1207 TDYTFTQSGTLPST
+1207 DYTFTQSGTLPST

-1284 VNEAGTIISPT
+1284 VNEAGAILLPT

-1323 NTKQVTIPAKTIRAD
+1323 NTKQVTIPTRTIRAD

-1551 YKFPSSTVNFQFVNE
+1551 YKFPSRTVNFQFVNE
-1566 AGTIISPTP
+1566 AGAILLPTP

-1652 ATFNQ
+1652 ATLNE
-1657 YSTADNTLI
+1657 YLTVNNALTGTPASNPPLYYGLNKVTA
-1666 DAPHDN
+1666 
-1672 ASWYFGLSEVTTTQF
+1672 TQF
-1687 KMEEFDSTSATM
+1687 KMNEFASGANYMYSRLFVATN
-1699 PERSKYLYNRLYVAG
+1699 PYKLE
-1714 ARNNF
+1714 
-1719 NSYYTTVGTVYYQLT
+1719 SYYTTVGTVYYQLT
-1734 NRKVTENFVDAS
+1734 NRKVTENFVDTNGVKITAPTGFTQGKKTNITNTDYTFTQSGTLPSTYKTSNGKVYKLKGWYKGNTKPATLNTGKPTYKVTYNNNDDLNVVYEETSKDYKFPSRTVNFQFVNEAGAILLPTPFTITTDLQQEINSTYTKLGSITGTNSGNTKQVTIPARTIKADVSLGGVNNYGTTNTRITIPKFYENISLYTGSTYTQATLNEYLTVNNALTGTPASNPPLYYGLNKVTATQFKVNEYDSTNATMPERSKYLYNRLYIAGAANNFNSYYTPVGTIYYQLTNRKVTENFVDAS
-1746 GTKITPPTG
+1746 GAKITPPTG

-1767 TFKYTSAKAL
+1767 TFKYTSAKVL
-1777 PASYSAGGKTYVFQG
+1777 PASYSAGGKTYAFQG

-1867 KIKPTTDWAA
+1867 KIKPTTEWES

-1898 ITKEQWKAG
+1898 ITKEQWAAG

-1979 TFDFGQVGVASAT
+1979 IFDFGQVGVASAT

-2024 TAQLSQPKSATDSLP
+2024 TAQLSQPKSDTDSLP